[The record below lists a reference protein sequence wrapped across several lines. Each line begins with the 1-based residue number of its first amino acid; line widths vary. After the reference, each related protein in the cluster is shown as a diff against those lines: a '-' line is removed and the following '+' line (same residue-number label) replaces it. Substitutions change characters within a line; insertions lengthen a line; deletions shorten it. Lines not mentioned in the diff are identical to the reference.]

1 MPDLCQSSMTA
12 EFQSTDTANQLA
24 EFSPCLKPVEPLD
37 SRKPMSLTHRVG
49 TVGPITVFDL
59 TLGVDTCLGSTHD
72 RPFYQ
77 VNVLAS
83 GQMQLVHR
91 GAAITHGP
99 GVATICLP
107 EGELTVPRW
116 QACSRLLAL
125 RVARNSLEEALG
137 EALGRPLS
145 TQIEFTPSMVTSCGP
160 ARSWL
165 HMFTVFAQ
173 ELFRP
178 DSTLVQPL
186 VAAPFI
192 DSLLRA
198 LLLAAEHPHRG
209 ALKEQT
215 KIVAPQ
221 CIRPAVDMIESEPQ
235 LPLTLAG
242 LAAECHVSS
251 RALQQSFSRHM
262 GMSPMTYLRQ
272 VRLRRAHHELLE
284 SDPSVETVAS
294 IARRWGY
301 TNPGRF
307 AAAHTARYGES
318 PAATLRRAGAAVG
331 ARQLH
336 GRMPGHQP
344 GQPGGRRQSRNAG
357 STSRA

>member
-1 MPDLCQSSMTA
+1 MGDKCQPSMTA
-12 EFQSTDTANQLA
+12 EFQSSDAANQLA
-24 EFSPCLKPVEPLD
+24 EFSPGLKPIGPLD
-37 SRKPMSLTHRVG
+37 RRKPFSPTHRVS

-59 TLGVDTCLGSTHD
+59 ALSVDACLASTQG

-91 GAAITHGP
+91 GSTINSGP
-99 GVATICLP
+99 GLATICLP
-107 EGELTVPRW
+107 EGELIVPRW

-125 RVARNSLEEALG
+125 RVARNALEDTLG
-137 EALGRPLS
+137 EALGRPLT
-145 TQIEFTPSMVTSCGP
+145 TQIEFEPSMATGSGP

-186 VAAPFI
+186 VAAPFV

-198 LLLAAEHPHRG
+198 LLLAAKHPHQS
-209 ALKEQT
+209 ALEEKT
-215 KIVAPQ
+215 KLVAPQ
-221 CIRPAVDMIESEPQ
+221 CIRPAVEMIESEPQ

-272 VRLRRAHHELLE
+272 VRLRRAHRELLE

-307 AAAHTARYGES
+307 AAAHAARYGES
-318 PAATLRRAGAAVG
+318 PAATLRRAGVAAV
-331 ARQLH
+331 
-336 GRMPGHQP
+336 
-344 GQPGGRRQSRNAG
+344 
-357 STSRA
+357 